1 MAKQHAQSDAAAASA
16 ATPAAQ
22 VTVRAAVIEL
32 LRSLGLTTVFGNPGS
47 TELPMFRDFPDD
59 FRYVLG
65 LQESIVIGMADGFA
79 QATHNAALINLHSA
93 VGVGHAMG
101 NIFTAYKNRTP
112 LVITAG
118 QQARSILPYEP
129 FLFSSQATDLPKP
142 YVKWAN
148 EPARAADVPAAI
160 ARAYHVA
167 MQPPC
172 GPTLVS
178 IPVDDWDQ
186 PAEPVAAHRVT
197 HALRADP
204 ASLEEA
210 GAALDRCKR
219 PVFVVGAAID
229 RDDAWNEIVALAER
243 HQALVWVSPMSARCS
258 FPESHPLFA
267 GFLPASREKLV
278 QCLSGHDLVLV
289 VGAPVFTY
297 HVEGFGPHLPPNATL
312 FQLIDDPDMA
322 AWTPVGTS
330 IVCSM
335 RLGLT
340 DLLAR
345 PAPATRR
352 PAPRGRAAPPRVEA
366 AERITV
372 PYLLQTL
379 AEMRPTDSILVE
391 ESPSS
396 RVTMQAFLPIDRPES
411 FYTCASGGLGY
422 SLPAAVGVAMARG
435 RQQRV
440 IGLFGDGSSMYS
452 IQALWSAA
460 QLQLPMTI
468 IVVNNGGYA
477 ALDQFAG
484 HFGIAK
490 PVGTQLPSIDFVGLA
505 QAQGCGGVRVER
517 SQDLPGVLRDALR
530 STGPTVV
537 EVCVAAT
544 ALKLHI

>member
-1 MAKQHAQSDAAAASA
+1 MAKRQAQSD
-16 ATPAAQ
+16 PAAVGTTVPQ
-22 VTVRAAVIEL
+22 TTVRTAVIEL
-32 LRSLGLTTVFGNPGS
+32 LRSLGLTTIFGNPGS

-65 LQESIVIGMADGFA
+65 LQESVAIGMADGYA
-79 QATHNAALINLHSA
+79 QATRNAALINLHSA

-101 NIFTAYKNRTP
+101 NIFTAYRNRTP
-112 LVITAG
+112 LVIIAG

-129 FLFSSQATDLPKP
+129 FLFSSQATDLPQP

-160 ARAYHVA
+160 ARAYHIS

-178 IPVDDWDQ
+178 VPVDDWDR

-204 ASLEEA
+204 AALEEA
-210 GAALDRCKR
+210 GAALDRCKS

-229 RDDAWNEIVALAER
+229 RDRAWNEIVALAER

-267 GFLPASREKLV
+267 GFLPACREKLV
-278 QCLSGHDLVLV
+278 HCLSGHDLVLV

-297 HVEGFGPHLPPNATL
+297 HVEGFGPHVPPNATL

-345 PAPATRR
+345 PVPATQRA
-352 PAPRGRAAPPRVEA
+352 APRGRTAPPRVEA
-366 AERITV
+366 AEPLTV

-379 AEMRPTDSILVE
+379 AEVRPADSILVE

-396 RVTMQAFLPIDRPES
+396 RVTMQAYLPIDRSEG

-422 SLPAAVGVAMARG
+422 GLPAAVGIAMARG
-435 RQQRV
+435 REQRV
-440 IGLFGDGSSMYS
+440 IGLFGDGASMYA

-460 QLQLPMTI
+460 QLQLPMTMI
-468 IVVNNGGYA
+468 IVNNGGYA

-484 HFGIAK
+484 HFGIEK
-490 PVGTQLPSIDFVGLA
+490 PVGTRLPEIDFVGLA
-505 QAQGCGGVRVER
+505 RAQGCSGVRVER
-517 SQDLPGVLRDALR
+517 SQDLAGVLRDALR
-530 STGPTVV
+530 STGPMIVDV
-537 EVCVAAT
+537 QVAAT
-544 ALKLHI
+544 ALKLHF